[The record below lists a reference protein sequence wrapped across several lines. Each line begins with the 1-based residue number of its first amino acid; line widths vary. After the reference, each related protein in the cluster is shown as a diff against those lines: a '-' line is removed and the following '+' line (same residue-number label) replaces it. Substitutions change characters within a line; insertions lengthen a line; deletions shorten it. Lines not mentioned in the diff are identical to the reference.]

1 MRSSKR
7 LVVATGIALLMM
19 VLATATAISAAE
31 QVAGENP
38 PDLAANRT
46 DRLIVKL
53 REPDAANQTAHST
66 TDRLRALS
74 ARVGINLQRVRT
86 MSWGAQVLKL
96 PSRMTLDQATAI
108 AQELNAEPTVEYAEP
123 DRILRPLAVPNDTLF
138 SSQWHYLSP
147 AVEPGGVNLPSAWD
161 ITMGQPNI
169 VIALI
174 DTGTLTGHADLA
186 GRTLPG
192 YDFVSNIPTA
202 NDGDG
207 RDSDPT
213 DPGDW
218 ITAGES
224 ASGVFAGC
232 NVSASSW
239 HGTHTAGTI
248 GANTNNGLGVAGINW
263 VSRILPVR
271 VLGKCGGFLSDVI
284 DGERWAAGLS
294 VPGVPANP
302 NPAQILNQSL
312 GGSGACSRVQQSA
325 INEIVAL
332 GKVIVVA
339 AGNENT
345 DAANANPAN
354 CNGTIAV
361 AATNRSGGK
370 TGYTNFGTQVDI
382 SAPGGEQD
390 FTTISNGVLSTLN
403 TGTTAP
409 VADDFNFLQGTSFA
423 TTHVTGIVSLMLSVN
438 PTLTPAQVLTSI
450 QTTART
456 FPVGTGS
463 DCTTALCGAGIINA
477 AAAVNQVRRTVTVT
491 ASDPDAAE
499 TGLDPGVFTIIRSGD
514 ASTALTVSYTISG
527 SALNGTD
534 YTALPASVEI
544 PAGATSATLTIAP
557 IDDSNREGTET
568 VTVTLSQNA
577 LYVTGVPSSA
587 TVSIADN
594 ESALIAGGGG
604 GRGGGGGCT
613 LDTAAGFDPGLPLLL
628 IMALLYVLRRRDLNN

>member
-1 MRSSKR
+1 MKSSKR
-7 LVVATGIALLMM
+7 LVVATSIALLLM
-19 VLATATAISAAE
+19 VLTTATAISAAE
-31 QVAGENP
+31 QIAGENP

-46 DRLIVKL
+46 NRLIVKL
-53 REPDAANQTAHST
+53 REPDAASQTAHSA
-66 TDRLRALS
+66 TDRLQALS
-74 ARVGINLQRVRT
+74 ARAGINLQRVRT

-96 PSRMTLDQATAI
+96 PSRMTLDQAAAI
-108 AQELNAEPTVEYAEP
+108 AKELSADPTVEYAEP
-123 DRILRPLAVPNDTLF
+123 DRILHPLAVPNDTLF

-147 AVEPGGVNLPSAWD
+147 TVEPGGVNLPGAWD
-161 ITMGQPNI
+161 ITMGQSNI

-192 YDFVSNIPTA
+192 YDFVSDIPTA

-207 RDSDPT
+207 RDGDPT

-232 NVSASSW
+232 SVSASSW

-248 GANTNNGLGVAGINW
+248 GAITNNGLGVAGINW
-263 VSRILPVR
+263 ISKIVPVR
-271 VLGKCGGFLSDVI
+271 VLGKCGGFLADVI

-312 GGSGACSRVQQSA
+312 GGSGACSRLQQAA
-325 INEIVAL
+325 ISEIVAL

-339 AGNENT
+339 AGNENI
-345 DAANANPAN
+345 DAVNANPAN

-370 TGYTNFGTQVDI
+370 TGYTNFGTQIDI

-409 VADDFNFLQGTSFA
+409 VADDFNFLQGTSFSV
-423 TTHVTGIVSLMLSVN
+423 THVTGIVSLMLSVN
-438 PTLTPAQVLTSI
+438 PSLTPAQVLTSI
-450 QTTART
+450 QATARA

-477 AAAVNQVRRTVTVT
+477 TAAVNQVRRTVTVN

-499 TGLDPGVFTIIRSGD
+499 AGLDPGVFTITRSGD
-514 ASTALTVSYTISG
+514 ISTALMVNYTISG
-527 SALNGTD
+527 SAFNATD
-534 YTALPASVEI
+534 YSALPVSVEI
-544 PAGATSATLTIAP
+544 PANATSATLTVTP
-557 IDDSNREGTET
+557 IDDSNVEGTET
-568 VTVTLSQNA
+568 VSLTVGQNTLFI
-577 LYVTGVPSSA
+577 TGSPSSA
-587 TVSIADN
+587 TVRIADN
-594 ESALIAGGGG
+594 DSALSTG
-604 GRGGGGGCT
+604 GGGGGCT
-613 LDTAAGFDPGLPLLL
+613 VNAAAGFDPGIPLLL
-628 IMALLYVLRRRDLNN
+628 MIALLYILRRRDLKN